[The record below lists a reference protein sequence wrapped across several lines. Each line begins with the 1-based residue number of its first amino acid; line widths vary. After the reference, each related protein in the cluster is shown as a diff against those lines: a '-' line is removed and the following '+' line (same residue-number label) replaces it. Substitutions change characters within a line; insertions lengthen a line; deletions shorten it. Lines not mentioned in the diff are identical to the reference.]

1 MFRFFN
7 SLLIQRLLDYLTI
20 TTAQEATILLKRTK
34 PRRRIG
40 LQRGSLYDG
49 TAKKPDFKRFS
60 GTEKG
65 HRNSIKITVA
75 LWRRVRDLNP
85 GDIIHALRDFESF
98 REFRKWTKTVEF
110 HRK

>member
-1 MFRFFN
+1 MIGKFMSEVFFPG
-7 SLLIQRLLDYLTI
+7 IFD
-20 TTAQEATILLKRTK
+20 TTAQQAYMENTEAYEQLFLDAEKYRS
-34 PRRRIG
+34 

-85 GDIIHALRDFESF
+85 GDIIHALRDFESRLF
-98 REFRKWTKTVEF
+98 D
-110 HRK
+110 HLSNSPYHP